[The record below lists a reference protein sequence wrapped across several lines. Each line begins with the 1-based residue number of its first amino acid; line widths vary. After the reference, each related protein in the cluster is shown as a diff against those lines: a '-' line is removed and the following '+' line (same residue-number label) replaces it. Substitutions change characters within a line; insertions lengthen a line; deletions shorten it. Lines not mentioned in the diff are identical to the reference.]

1 VVTGDEEVSV
11 MADQKA
17 LYESLSRRG
26 VEGAREDSAR
36 RQRIIIF
43 VVVGILLAIAV
54 ATQLMSGGNGQRP
67 TSIEQSHDA
76 GTR

>member
-1 VVTGDEEVSV
+1 

-36 RQRIIIF
+36 RQRIVIF
-43 VVVGILLAIAV
+43 AVVGILLAIALY
-54 ATQLMSGGNGQRP
+54 TQLMSGGNGQRP
-67 TSIEQSHDA
+67 TSVVQSQDA
-76 GTR
+76 GTH

>member
-1 VVTGDEEVSV
+1 MGDEEVSV

-36 RQRIIIF
+36 RQRVIIF
-43 VVVGILLAIAV
+43 AVVGILLGIAV
-54 ATQLMSGGNGQRP
+54 ASQIMGSGNVQRP

-76 GTR
+76 SGH

>member
-1 VVTGDEEVSV
+1 

-36 RQRIIIF
+36 RQRIVIF
-43 VVVGILLAIAV
+43 ALVGILLAIAV
-54 ATQLMSGGNGQRP
+54 ASQLMSGGNAQRP
-67 TSIEQSHDA
+67 TSIVQSHDA
-76 GTR
+76 DTH

>member
-1 VVTGDEEVSV
+1 

-36 RQRIIIF
+36 RQRVIIF
-43 VVVGILLAIAV
+43 AVVGILLGIAV
-54 ATQLMSGGNGQRP
+54 ATQIMGSGNAQRP
-67 TSIEQSHDA
+67 TSIVQSQDA

>member
-1 VVTGDEEVSV
+1 

-36 RQRIIIF
+36 RQRMVIF
-43 VVVGILLAIAV
+43 AVVGILLGIAV
-54 ATQLMSGGNGQRP
+54 AAQLMSGGNGQRP
-67 TSIEQSHDA
+67 TSIVQSHDA
-76 GTR
+76 DTH

>member
-1 VVTGDEEVSV
+1 

-17 LYESLSRRG
+17 LYQSLSRRG

-36 RQRIIIF
+36 RQRVIIF
-43 VVVGILLAIAV
+43 AVVGILLAIAV

-67 TSIEQSHDA
+67 TSIVQSQDA